1 MIARR
6 IDLLKYWPELL
17 QQLTELK
24 EIAKGENPE
33 IVELW
38 ENLDRALNN
47 QFVLSST
54 IKGIERLEKILGIVA
69 NPQRDTL
76 DFRKKR
82 IINRYTTIPPFT
94 IRYLQEKLDFLVGER
109 KAIAS
114 IDIENFILSVEIA
127 IQEASLFKEVERT
140 VYMMKPANI
149 VYNQETSINEMI
161 SLEEG
166 IIKNTLDR
174 QTRLGTTWSLG
185 RTPFGEKQETVVV
198 K

>member
-54 IKGIERLEKILGIVA
+54 IEGIERLEKILGIVA

-94 IRYLQEKLDFLVGER
+94 IRYLQEKLDFLVGEG

-114 IDIENFILSVEIA
+114 VDIENFILSVEIA